1 MRFGEKLRKLM
12 RDFGLRQADV
22 CMLADIP
29 KSTMSQYVSGLHEPS
44 QKRKREIARALGV
57 QEDYFEE
64 VLPEP
69 EMTGVF
75 NLPIKDAARLMGKS
89 PDWVRQGLRDRVFP
103 FGYAV
108 KNKQWSYYISSVKF
122 TEYTGIPT
130 H

>member
-1 MRFGEKLRKLM
+1 MRFCEKLSKLM
-12 RDFGLRQADV
+12 RELGLCQADV
-22 CMLADIP
+22 CMLAGIP
-29 KSTMSQYVSGLHEPS
+29 KSTLSQYVGGLHEPP
-44 QKRKREIARALGV
+44 QKRKREIACALGV

-69 EMTGVF
+69 ERTGVY